1 MQEQRALLNRTL
13 TGLFND
19 ILRIE
24 ERVLSTGDFSDLSV
38 REMHVLEAVAAAGE
52 QNSMSAIAG
61 GLGIT
66 VGSLT
71 VAVSTLVRKGYVQ
84 RSPAPYDRRIVQVVL
99 TEKGRRADAHHHAFH
114 EDMINRV
121 LADFTAEDM
130 QTLRTLLVRLEDFFA
145 DFPEPKPDEHSTDE

>member
-13 TGLFND
+13 TGLFNE

-24 ERVLSTGDFSDLSV
+24 ERVLSAGDFSDLSV

-61 GLGIT
+61 ELGIT

-99 TEKGRRADAHHHAFH
+99 TEKGKRADAHHHAFH
-114 EDMINRV
+114 EDMIDRV
-121 LADFTAEDM
+121 LEDFSAEDM
-130 QTLRTLLVRLEDFFA
+130 QTLSTLLERLEHFFA
-145 DFPEPKPDEHSTDE
+145 DFPERKIEENFSKE